1 MLSTSALDIQ
11 QVFFKMTM
19 KNQAVVTMQL
29 LLDLNP
35 LTQLWHMI
43 SSSRIL
49 CHNLLEYF
57 MFVQIGSIFILGN
70 VEDERCF
77 STLKF
82 LKSNIR
88 NRLDVHL
95 PMVVRMFQHKFFIL
109 ANFPYKEAI
118 ESWKNENK
126 QYGDLEFDSYYCC
139 IL

>member
-49 CHNLLEYF
+49 CHNRLEHF
-57 MFVQIGSIFILGN
+57 MLVQIGNILVLAS

-77 STLKF
+77 SALKF
-82 LKSNIR
+82 LKSNLR
-88 NRLDVHL
+88 NRLDVL
-95 PMVVRMFQHKFFIL
+95 DT
-109 ANFPYKEAI
+109 
-118 ESWKNENK
+118 
-126 QYGDLEFDSYYCC
+126 YGCEDNST
-139 IL
+139 